1 MVHSEFPLPSL
12 EEEALLS
19 LLHNRLSVDRACDL
33 LSDVDR
39 PCDLLS
45 DVDSKGLGAVDSLH
59 RCAIDG
65 DGSVFSVFSPEVH
78 RKLFGITSLALLVFF
93 IHSENVPHLV

>member
-19 LLHNRLSVDRACDL
+19 LLHNSLSVDRPCDF

-39 PCDLLS
+39 PCDFLS
-45 DVDSKGLGAVDSLH
+45 YMDSKGLGAVDSLQL
-59 RCAIDG
+59 
-65 DGSVFSVFSPEVH
+65 FSVFAPEVH
-78 RKLFGITSLALLVFF
+78 HKLFGLTDVEGGLFLF
-93 IHSENVPHLV
+93 I